1 VTPSADLSP
10 PRRPIFFPV
19 VIATVFLTIMAMT
32 GGFVLG
38 ERQRDAQRANGGD
51 QVSGDQQTQSPPSP
65 AFTPPGPFCPRET
78 RDTAEKLRLSG
89 ELWQVLK
96 IYTDNG
102 STYWICTDARG
113 TLYYQGKTGGID
125 AKLVEG
131 KNGLFLQ
138 GVRKV
143 GTDTYE
149 AYDQKGNRFMITPDL
164 FELTFANGD
173 KTQRN
178 NARRAG

>member
-1 VTPSADLSP
+1 
-10 PRRPIFFPV
+10 V

-51 QVSGDQQTQSPPSP
+51 QVSGDQQTQSPPTT

-78 RDTAEKLRLSG
+78 RDTAAKLRLSG

-138 GVRKV
+138 GVRRV